1 MTPPFRTSLGVALLL
16 FLVSVASAAPSA
28 LIVIGLTANETDA
41 ALWSRLADRTR
52 LQLAARGIPADRI
65 TVLASAEGAPV
76 TRERILASLTTT
88 ARDVG
93 ADDDCWLIL
102 FGHSA
107 PARDSQPAFQ
117 VRGPRLTATD
127 LQSALAAIAGHSLVV
142 LNTSQSGGY
151 LPFLKNLPNC
161 TAIAATAGIGE
172 TGVPRF
178 PEIWVDALAETP
190 AAPFTTLAA
199 RAAERV
205 DAFYTTN
212 GLAQVESARLL
223 AGPDREILSAP
234 FGVTAASAPAAVSA
248 SPSAAPVLTSADIE
262 IPTTTG
268 DSEFSPAPATDATRS
283 LLAEAA
289 RLAPQAD
296 GHSALVLQQEIAL
309 TLNAD
314 RTSTR
319 STRLRVLLLT
329 PAAIA
334 EWADYTFVHQPPT
347 ETTRI
352 EGARLILPD
361 ASALVLNPRR
371 LADNTPVSSELPV
384 PLHLNL
390 PQAAPGCIVEL
401 AWTTELRAAYDLPEF
416 YDELELARSAPV
428 VATVLTLRLP
438 KTGTFNHQLRNL
450 PAAPAPVESATEHS
464 RVLAWTLPAL
474 PAYEPLPYDPPRRD
488 LVATLAVSSLPSW
501 EAFDTWFR
509 RIARGSDEIGPSV
522 RARAAEITRLNPT
535 PETRIRA
542 AYEFVSSLRYVAIEF
557 GIHAFRPRT
566 PDTVLR
572 NRYGDCKDKANLL
585 IALLHAMD
593 LPAEFVLL
601 NRGSST
607 DPAFPGWQFNHAI
620 AHIPAFADQPERW
633 LDATDGTTRFGVI
646 SPGDL
651 GRQARILPPTGEAR
665 FAPVR
670 LGAEITA
677 VTDTWTFETH
687 THGAWLGRV
696 ERRFT
701 GLADYEL
708 RQQLG
713 NASPA
718 LRAFALHQQLAALL
732 PDATFE
738 NVTLTNL
745 DDLAQPVGLT
755 ATFYVLAA
763 SPAPRPASTLAAALA
778 APTRDRP
785 IALNDGQPLRYT
797 QIVRR
802 VTTGSET
809 APDLE
814 DDPPHAPMRIGENTL
829 TQSFSRPDDHTVL
842 NTAVLDLN
850 TPFVSSSDYPAFVQ
864 AFRIWREL
872 AAIPVDH
879 HPFSK
884 P

>member
-1 MTPPFRTSLGVALLL
+1 MTPAFRPSLGVALLL
-16 FLVSVASAAPSA
+16 FLVSFASAAPSA
-28 LIVIGLTANETDA
+28 LIVVGLTANETDA
-41 ALWSRLADRTR
+41 TLWSRLADRTR
-52 LQLAARGIPADRI
+52 IQLAARGIPADRI
-65 TVLASAEGAPV
+65 TVLVSAEGAPV
-76 TRERILASLTTT
+76 TRDRILSSLTTT
-88 ARDVG
+88 ARGVG

-107 PARDSQPAFQ
+107 PARDNQPAFQ

-127 LQSALAAIAGHSLVV
+127 LQTALAAIPGRSLVV

-151 LPFLKNLPNC
+151 LPFLKTLPNC
-161 TAIAATAGIGE
+161 TALAATAEVGE

-190 AAPFTTLAA
+190 AAPFATLAA
-199 RAAERV
+199 RAADRV

-223 AGPDREILSAP
+223 AGADREILSAP
-234 FGVTAASAPAAVSA
+234 FGVTAAATSAVAPA
-248 SPSAAPVLTSADIE
+248 SPSATPLTSADIE
-262 IPTTTG
+262 IPTSAG
-268 DSEFSPAPATDATRS
+268 DAEFSPAPATDVTRA

-289 RLAPQAD
+289 RLSPQAA
-296 GHSALVLQQEIAL
+296 GHSALVLHQDIAL

-319 STRLRVLLLT
+319 ATRLRVLLLT
-329 PAAIA
+329 PAAVA

-361 ASALVLNPRR
+361 ASTLVLNPRR

-384 PLHLNL
+384 PLHLSL

-428 VATVLTLRLP
+428 AATALTLRLP
-438 KTGTFNHQLRNL
+438 KSGAFNHQLRNL

-464 RVLAWTLPAL
+464 RVLVWNLPAL

-509 RIARGSDEIGPSV
+509 RIAKGSDEIGPGV
-522 RARAAEITRLNPT
+522 RARAAEIARLNPT

-593 LPAEFVLL
+593 LPGEFVLL

-607 DPAFPGWQFNHAI
+607 DPSFPGWQFNHAI
-620 AHIPAFADQPERW
+620 THVPAFAGQPERW

-646 SPGDL
+646 APGDL

-665 FAPVR
+665 FALVR
-670 LGAEITA
+670 IGAEITA
-677 VTDTWTFETH
+677 VTDTWTFEKH

-708 RQQLG
+708 RQQLA

-755 ATFYVLAA
+755 ATFCDFADSA
-763 SPAPRPASTLAAALA
+763 APRPAPALAAALA

-802 VTTGSET
+802 VTTQT

-814 DDPPHAPMRIGENTL
+814 DDPPHSPMRIGENTF

-850 TPFVSSSDYPAFVQ
+850 TPVVSSADYPAFVQ
-864 AFRIWREL
+864 AFRMWREL